1 MPVNQ
6 HQQHGHIQLEAE
18 ILIWNAGKNRVDK
31 TGLEVITLQIIKF
44 ESTRTF
50 REQRERGKQK

>member
-1 MPVNQ
+1 M
-6 HQQHGHIQLEAE
+6 
-18 ILIWNAGKNRVDK
+18 IWNAGKNRVDK